1 MGILLRQ
8 PLARSFGGNFELC
21 LDKLDLGDENQDF
34 VTNFVKISNETI
46 GDVDLAEVKS
56 SVKSLIHFS
65 RTVQVYSQ

>member
-8 PLARSFGGNFELC
+8 PLARSFGGIFELC

-34 VTNFVKISNETI
+34 VTNFVKISNKTI

-65 RTVQVYSQ
+65 RTVRVYSQ